1 MGLTKLIKNRISK
14 EWKDAFNSNV
24 DYLERLQN
32 ENQTSHEATNKR
44 IDNLVLSSGGDSPN
58 EVADARTDAS
68 GTIHDTLKA
77 RIDAEEN
84 LTTEEIKD
92 LNKTLTNQ
100 REEISQLNGVIQ
112 ELYGGDGS
120 NVDLYVHAGRGNDT
134 TADGTE
140 EKPFKTIQAAV
151 DGIPFLASS
160 NFYIHVAPD
169 VYMEDV
175 HVRDNNVTA
184 IEIVATNNDASDA
197 TEFDTGTFIRSIFFE
212 NVQAYCRLR
221 GITLTDPE
229 NGPGYFVYF
238 DRCNYG
244 AIDNCRAAV
253 STRNLNTNG
262 FRWGHFKTV
271 AYSATSGNVY
281 NSLFRNQDRV
291 FSVMFT
297 SLVRVE
303 KDTYGANNF
312 ILFAPEG
319 GVIFIGNNM
328 QITGENEERKS
339 YGGQVFKS

>member
-1 MGLTKLIKNRISK
+1 MGLSKLIKNRISK
-14 EWKDAFNSNV
+14 EWKDVFNSNV
-24 DYLERLQN
+24 DYLERLKK
-32 ENQTSHEATNKR
+32 ENQTSHKATNKR
-44 IDNLVLSSGGDSPN
+44 IDNLVLSSGGESPN
-58 EVADARTDAS
+58 EVTDARTDVS

-77 RIDAEEN
+77 RIDEGES
-84 LTTEEIKD
+84 LTIEEIKD
-92 LNKTLTNQ
+92 LNETLDKQ
-100 REEISQLNGVIQ
+100 KEEIGQLNDVIQ
-112 ELYGGDGS
+112 ELYSDEGS
-120 NVDLYVHAGRGNDT
+120 NVNLYVHAGRGNDT

-151 DGIPFLASS
+151 DAIPFLAPSR
-160 NFYIHVAPD
+160 FYIHVEPD

-184 IEIVATNNDASDA
+184 IEIVATNNDANDA
-197 TEFDTGTFIRSIFFE
+197 TESDTGTFIRSIFFE

-244 AIDNCRAAV
+244 AVDNCRAAV
-253 STRNLNTNG
+253 NTRNLNTNG
-262 FRWGHFKTV
+262 FLWGHFKTV
-271 AYSATSGNVY
+271 AYSSTSGNVY
-281 NSLFRNQDRV
+281 SSLFRNQDRV

-303 KDTYGANNF
+303 EDNYGANNF
-312 ILFAPEG
+312 VLFAPEG

-328 QITGENEERKS
+328 KITGEHEERKL